1 MAGQETSGREITDYL
16 YLDKQ
21 FTESLHLYA
30 FNTYY
35 YLL

>member
-21 FTESLHLYA
+21 SDLLYKQVDI
-30 FNTYY
+30 
-35 YLL
+35 LQC